1 MTTTGIVGKTAE
13 ELEARATTVSPEE
26 AANRLGVKVSTLAN
40 WRWSGRG
47 PRHVKV
53 GGRVRF
59 RLVEIAQYLDRQTR
73 TSTSDPG
80 PHA

>member
-1 MTTTGIVGKTAE
+1 MHST
-13 ELEARATTVSPEE
+13 LEDLDARATTVSPAE
-26 AANRLGVKVSTLAN
+26 AANRLGVEPSTLAN

-47 PRHVKV
+47 PRYVKI
-53 GGRVRF
+53 GGRVRY
-59 RLVEIAQYLDRQTR
+59 RLLEIAQHLDRQTR

>member
-1 MTTTGIVGKTAE
+1 MSATD
-13 ELEARATTVSPEE
+13 LEARATTESPKET
-26 AANRLGVKVSTLAN
+26 AVRLGVEPSTLAN

-53 GGRVRF
+53 GGRVRY
-59 RLVEIAQYLDRQTR
+59 RLVDIAEYLDRQTR

-80 PHA
+80 PDA